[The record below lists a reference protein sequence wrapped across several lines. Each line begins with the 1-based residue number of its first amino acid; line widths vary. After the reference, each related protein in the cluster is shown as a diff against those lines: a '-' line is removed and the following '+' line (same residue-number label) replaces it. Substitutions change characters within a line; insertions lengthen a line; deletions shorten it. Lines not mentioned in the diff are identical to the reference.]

1 MFRVNS
7 ITSWSRYEAQL
18 NSAQSR
24 LRLQQERE
32 DITVTVSRPGER
44 SLAAKE
50 NLIIVEFLD
59 GVADAALTLQLKTDT
74 AFRLSDKLAAL
85 LHNELIAVGNDDQ
98 YEAVDE

>member
-32 DITVTVSRPGER
+32 DITVTVSK
-44 SLAAKE
+44 AKE
-50 NLIIVEFLD
+50 DLITVEFLD

-74 AFRLSDKLAAL
+74 AFRLSDKLAVL
-85 LHNELIAVGNDDQ
+85 LHDELISVGNDDQ